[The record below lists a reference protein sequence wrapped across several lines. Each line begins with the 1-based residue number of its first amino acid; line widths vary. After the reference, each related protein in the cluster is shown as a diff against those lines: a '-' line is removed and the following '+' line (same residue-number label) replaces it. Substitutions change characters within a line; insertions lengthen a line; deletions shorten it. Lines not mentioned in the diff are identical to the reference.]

1 MTSMEKLHD
10 SMLESFWDHW
20 SVIKHDNW
28 AHCDERVS
36 VRMEILYCLVP
47 GVLVIRG
54 TSTDGLMEE
63 LAVTISEACCLQSLP

>member
-1 MTSMEKLHD
+1 MTGMEEFHD
-10 SMLESFWDHW
+10 SMLESSGDHW
-20 SVIKHDNW
+20 SVMEHDDW

-36 VRMEILYCLVP
+36 VRMEVLYGLVP

-63 LAVTISEACCLQSLP
+63 FVFTVSEACCLQSLP